1 LSNNSSRYEN
11 CRPAL
16 ILAAIKMPGIYVE
29 ITIRASIE
37 ELWEK
42 TQNPQLHQ
50 QWDLRFTQI
59 EYLPRKGD
67 EPQRFLY
74 RTRIGF
80 GLKIDG
86 QGESIGER
94 DHEGG
99 ERTSSLKFW
108 SEDPKSL
115 IKTGSGYW
123 KYVPEEV
130 LQGVA
135 FETAGEDPSTSLR
148 AGRRTTIRFFTWYD
162 YETRF
167 GALGKL
173 VDRCVFRP
181 LLGWATAW
189 SFDRLRL
196 WIEEGISPKT
206 SRDRAIGYAL
216 ARGTAAFIW
225 FYHGL
230 VPKLLYH
237 DKAELDLL
245 SRIGTAP
252 QNLSKAATLAGIAE
266 IAFAFLLVALWRQTW
281 LLWLTVVLMMAGIPV
296 VAASAPSYLTAAFNP
311 VTLNVSLAVLALIAI
326 VAKRDLPTAA
336 HCRRAPEKT
345 A

>member
-1 LSNNSSRYEN
+1 
-11 CRPAL
+11 
-16 ILAAIKMPGIYVE
+16 MPGIYVE
-29 ITIRASIE
+29 IPIRASMD

-50 QWDLRFTQI
+50 RWDLRFTQI

-86 QGESIGER
+86 RGESIGER
-94 DHEGG
+94 DGDGG
-99 ERTSSLKFW
+99 KRTSSLKFW

-123 KYVPEEV
+123 KYVPKEN
-130 LQGVA
+130 A
-135 FETAGEDPSTSLR
+135 
-148 AGRRTTIRFFTWYD
+148 IRFFTWYD

-173 VDRCVFRP
+173 IDRLCFRP

-196 WIEEGISPKT
+196 WIEKGISPEA
-206 SRDRAIGYAL
+206 SRDRAIVYAL

-237 DKAELDLL
+237 DNAELDLL
-245 SRIGTAP
+245 TRIGTSP
-252 QNLSKAATLAGIAE
+252 QNLSRAATLAGLVE
-266 IAFAFLLVALWRQTW
+266 IAFAILLVALWRQTW
-281 LLWLTVVLMMAGIPV
+281 PLWLTFVLMMVGIPV

-311 VTLNVSLAVLALIAI
+311 VTLNVSLAALALIAI
-326 VAKRDLPTAA
+326 VAERDLPTAA
-336 HCRRAPEKT
+336 HCRRVPEKT

>member
-1 LSNNSSRYEN
+1 
-11 CRPAL
+11 
-16 ILAAIKMPGIYVE
+16 MGIYVE
-29 ITIRASIE
+29 FPIRASMD

-50 QWDLRFTQI
+50 RWDLRFTQI
-59 EYLPRKGD
+59 EYLPRQTD
-67 EPQRFLY
+67 EPQKFLY
-74 RTRIGF
+74 RTRIGL

-86 QGESIGER
+86 QGESTGTR
-94 DHEGG
+94 DGDSG

-123 KYVPEEV
+123 KYVPN
-130 LQGVA
+130 GVKR
-135 FETAGEDPSTSLR
+135 R
-148 AGRRTTIRFFTWYD
+148 ADEGVRPYVSRRRGDDGAVSSIRFFTWYD
-162 YETRF
+162 YETRL

-173 VDRCVFRP
+173 IDKCFFRP

-196 WIEEGISPKT
+196 WIEKDIPPEA
-206 SRDRAIGYAL
+206 SRDRAIVYTL
-216 ARGTAAFIW
+216 ARGTMAFIW

-237 DKAELDLL
+237 DPAELDLL
-245 SRIGTAP
+245 SKVGTPP
-252 QNLSKAATLAGIAE
+252 QHLHAAATLAGAVE
-266 IAFAFLLVALWRQTW
+266 VLFASMLIILWRRTW
-281 LLWLTVVLMMAGIPV
+281 PLWLTLVLMLVGIPV
-296 VAASAPSYLTAAFNP
+296 VAVSAPEYLSEAFNP
-311 VTLNVSLAVLALIAI
+311 VTLNISLAALATIALIAR
-326 VAKRDLPTAA
+326 RDLPSAA
-336 HCRRAPEKT
+336 RCRRKPEKI

>member
-1 LSNNSSRYEN
+1 
-11 CRPAL
+11 
-16 ILAAIKMPGIYVE
+16 MGIYVE
-29 ITIRASIE
+29 IPLHASME

-50 QWDLRFTQI
+50 RWDLRFTQI
-59 EYLPRKGD
+59 EYLPRQGA

-80 GLKIDG
+80 RLKIDG
-86 QGESIGER
+86 EGESIGER
-94 DHEGG
+94 DGDGG
-99 ERTSSLKFW
+99 ARTSSLKFW
-108 SEDPKSL
+108 SDDRKSL

-123 KYVPEEV
+123 KYVP
-130 LQGVA
+130 
-135 FETAGEDPSTSLR
+135 GEN
-148 AGRRTTIRFFTWYD
+148 TIRFFTWYD

-167 GALGKL
+167 GAFGRLA
-173 VDRCVFRP
+173 DRWVFRP

-189 SFDRLRL
+189 SFDRLRI
-196 WIEEGISPKT
+196 WIEKGISPEA
-206 SRDRAIGYAL
+206 SRDRAIIYAL
-216 ARGTAAFIW
+216 ARGTTAFIW

-245 SRIGTAP
+245 SRIGTTP
-252 QNLSKAATLAGIAE
+252 QNLSRAATLAGVAE
-266 IAFAFLLVALWRQTW
+266 IAFAFLLVVLWRQAW
-281 LLWLTVVLMMAGIPV
+281 LLWLTVVLMMVGIPV

-336 HCRRAPEKT
+336 HCHRTPEK
-345 A
+345 AA